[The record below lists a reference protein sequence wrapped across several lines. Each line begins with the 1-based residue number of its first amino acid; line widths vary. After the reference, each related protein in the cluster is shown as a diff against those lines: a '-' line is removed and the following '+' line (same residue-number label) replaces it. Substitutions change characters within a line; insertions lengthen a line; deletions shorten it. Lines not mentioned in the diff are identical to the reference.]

1 MKQYFTGFFTALC
14 ITSSVFFF
22 LGAKSKK
29 NDNLIV
35 ESITIINPTDNKKIF
50 INGDSISLYDKNK
63 NLKGILGANNKSGY
77 VYLFNHN
84 NYKVFRAG
92 SMYGDG
98 HAGNGYISLGNQ
110 YGDYGW
116 SVTGKESSEH
126 YKW

>member
-1 MKQYFTGFFTALC
+1 MKQYFTGFFTAICL
-14 ITSSVFFF
+14 ILSLLLFI
-22 LGAKSKK
+22 GAEREKTG
-29 NDNLIV
+29 NVVV
-35 ESITIINPTDNKKIF
+35 ESITIVDPANNKKIF
-50 INGDSISLYDKNK
+50 INGNSISLFDKNQ

-98 HAGNGYISLGNQ
+98 HTGNGYISLGNQ

-126 YKW
+126 YK